1 MGRKKKGPESPASPR
16 LEAEDVPDVYNDAP
30 EMAEEVA
37 SGAGNDDAA
46 AKAAAEESAAAAK
59 AEEEAKWAAEA
70 KARAEAKVQAAAAAE
85 AAAKAEAKAAADAAK
100 VALAK
105 AEAEA
110 AAAAQ
115 LASEQAAV
123 TEVPLAMAD
132 ADLESGDGE
141 KFVTVVTET
150 ATDATGRLSQLSID
164 DARAGLWLLSQR
176 HVQTSKSKL
185 TSPTQPTRTP
195 RGLGWVRTG
204 YAASCLPRWVRTG
217 GAGRLAPRA
226 PRTVRTGDAYQAT
239 DVPGVPRTVASQV
252 LQERRAR
259 ARADRVRAGA
269 GGRHRARRAVE
280 GREGAADGGAASGC
294 G

>member
-110 AAAAQ
+110 VAAAQ

-150 ATDATGRLSQLSID
+150 TTEVTGRLSQLSID

-176 HVQTSKSKL
+176 HVETSKSKL
-185 TSPTQPTRTP
+185 TSPTQLTRTP

-204 YAASCLPRWVRTG
+204 YVYLPLALGTYRRRREACPQGAAYCTYWVRVPATG
-217 GAGRLAPRA
+217 
-226 PRTVRTGDAYQAT
+226 
-239 DVPGVPRTVASQV
+239 VPGVPRTVAPQV
-252 LQERRAR
+252 LQEPRAR
-259 ARADRVRAGA
+259 AGADRVRAGA

>member
-176 HVQTSKSKL
+176 HVETSKSKL
-185 TSPTQPTRTP
+185 TSPTQLTRTP

-204 YAASCLPRWVRTG
+204 YAHASCVGYVPEAQGGLPPGRRVLYVLGTRTSHGRTG
-217 GAGRLAPRA
+217 RTAHRGTAGPSRTTRSSSRRPRA
-226 PRTVRTGDAYQAT
+226 RLR
-239 DVPGVPRTVASQV
+239 
-252 LQERRAR
+252 RRAAPCA
-259 ARADRVRAGA
+259 ARC
-269 GGRHRARRAVE
+269 GRT
-280 GREGAADGGAASGC
+280 
-294 G
+294 

>member
-176 HVQTSKSKL
+176 HVETSKSKL
-185 TSPTQPTRTP
+185 TSPTQLTRTP

-204 YAASCLPRWVRTG
+204 YAYLPASRVGYVPEAQGGLPPGRRVLYVLCTRTSHVRTG
-217 GAGRLAPRA
+217 RTAHRGIAGPS
-226 PRTVRTGDAYQAT
+226 RTTR
-239 DVPGVPRTVASQV
+239 SSS
-252 LQERRAR
+252 RRP
-259 ARADRVRAGA
+259 
-269 GGRHRARRAVE
+269 RARRRRRAAPCAARC
-280 GREGAADGGAASGC
+280 GRT
-294 G
+294 